1 MSRDRESAIKAL
13 FASPLAGAVL
23 IALLA
28 LFAWHN
34 SFGVPFVFD
43 DKINVLENPSI
54 KSLQPLSSVLSA
66 PPGTGT
72 AGRPLLNLSLA
83 VNYAI
88 SGLSPAS
95 YHALNL
101 LIHVMSGIVLLGLLR
116 RTFGSPRL
124 SPLFGSRAPV
134 LALAAALAWTL
145 HPLTTESVTYVSQRA
160 ESMMG
165 MFFLIC
171 LYCAARGFE
180 KRPVNLWHAGAA
192 AALVLGAASKEVIV
206 VAPLLILA
214 WDAVFGQK
222 KVMDALRRSW
232 FLYLGLLAGM
242 AWLFF
247 LVWLGGTAGANPLD
261 HGVGR
266 FNYLITQGGVILHY
280 LRLSFFPVGQAF
292 DYWDWDRSLTLA
304 AYIKATLV
312 GALAVLSIWGLA
324 RRHPAGFA
332 GAWFFL
338 VLAPTSSLMPL
349 KCPAYEHRMYLP
361 LAAVAALSV
370 GGLYWAA
377 RSTGGRFPEN
387 IRKRGGLFGAVLA
400 VFVIL
405 VLCGLTI
412 HRNHDYR
419 TEFALWADTLEKRPG
434 NLKAHLNMAQAL
446 ESLGDLKEAVAHY
459 TKGLAIGDYREV
471 AGAHYNIGNI
481 MAKTG
486 RKDEAEGHYRKAL
499 LARPAFPEAL
509 VNLAVLLSEK
519 GRTDEAERLYEGAII
534 IDYNRVEAHFNYAN
548 LLVGRGLWSEAAQ
561 HYRAVMT
568 LAPHITAASANLAV
582 CEEHEKNR

>member
-1 MSRDRESAIKAL
+1 MNRDGKSAFQAL
-13 FASPLAGAVL
+13 FASPLAGAAL

-28 LFAWHN
+28 LLAWHN
-34 SFGVPFVFD
+34 SFSAPFVFD
-43 DKINVLENPSI
+43 DKINILENPSI
-54 KSLQPLSSVLSA
+54 RSLKPLSSVLSA

-83 VNYAI
+83 VNHAI

-101 LIHVMSGIVLLGLLR
+101 LIHVMSGMALLGLLR
-116 RTFGSPRL
+116 RTFGSSRL

-134 LALAAALAWTL
+134 LALIAALAWTL

-165 MFFLIC
+165 MFFLAC

-206 VAPLLILA
+206 AAPLLVLA

-222 KVMDALRRSW
+222 KVMDALRRGW
-232 FLYLGLLAGM
+232 FLYLGLLGGT

-266 FNYLITQGGVILHY
+266 FNYLVTQGGVILHY

-304 AYIKATLV
+304 AYAKAALV

-324 RRHPAGFA
+324 KRHPAGFA

-338 VLAPTSSLMPL
+338 ILAPTSSIMPL

-361 LAAVAALSV
+361 LAALAALSA

-377 RSTGGRFPEN
+377 RAVGGRFPEN
-387 IRKRGGLFGAVLA
+387 IRKRGGLLGAVIAALA
-400 VFVIL
+400 IL
-405 VLCGLTI
+405 SLGGLTVL
-412 HRNHDYR
+412 RNRDYR
-419 TEFALWADTLEKRPG
+419 TEFVLWADTLEKRPG

-446 ESLGDLKEAVAHY
+446 ESLGDLKGAVVHY
-459 TKGLAIGDYREV
+459 KAGLAIDDYREQ

-481 MAKTG
+481 MARTG
-486 RKDEAEGHYRKAL
+486 RRDEAESHYRKAL

-509 VNLAVLLSEK
+509 VNLAVLLTKK
-519 GRTDEAERLYEGAII
+519 GLADEAERLYERAILQ
-534 IDYNRVEAHFNYAN
+534 DYNLVEAHFNYAN
-548 LLVGRGLWSEAAQ
+548 LLAGRGLWSEAAI
-561 HYRAVMT
+561 HYRAVMN
-568 LAPHITAASANLAV
+568 LAPHMTAASANLAV
-582 CEEHEKNR
+582 CEAHEKR